1 VFSIHKRN
9 TFVAIDIG
17 TASVKA
23 AMGEI
28 LKPSEYRVLGVCQ
41 NQCRGLRKG
50 NIVDIKNTAEAVEI
64 VLNELE
70 RLTGVEIYSA
80 LIGFSGRDIYSTV
93 NHAAVTARG
102 PDFEITE
109 EDKERVLQAACDVSL
124 PSDKTLVQTIIR
136 QYVVDGYEDIKE
148 PAGMAGSRLEAFV
161 TLVVAATAVVQ
172 NIQRCTAQINLKIDR
187 LVYNPLLAAE
197 SVLLPL
203 EKEMGVVLIDIGAGT
218 TEISFFAKG
227 NLFHASVIPLGD
239 EYFSKDLS
247 LVLRTSWEEANRL
260 KELYGMAEPGLAG
273 DDEELIEL
281 RNTQGKEKKQVT
293 RKMITEI
300 IHARLVEMIE
310 LIYVELQRYGIIDN
324 IPSGIVLTGGGAG
337 LRGIVELLE
346 ENLDI
351 PVRLGKPE
359 NIRGISEEYNKPHY
373 ANVLGGLQYISDSF
387 DEKQLEIRG
396 VPKIWDNITFWVKD
410 LFR

>member
-28 LKPSEYRVLGVCQ
+28 LKPREYRVLGVCQ

-50 NIVDIKNTAEAVEI
+50 NIVDIKNTAEAVEM

-80 LIGFSGRDIYSTV
+80 LIGFSGRDIYSTI
-93 NHAAVTARG
+93 NHAAVTAKG
-102 PDFEITE
+102 PNFEITE
-109 EDKERVLQAACDVSL
+109 EDKERVLQTACDVSL
-124 PSDKTLVQTIIR
+124 PSDKILAQTIIR
-136 QYVVDGYEDIKE
+136 QYAVDGYEEIKE
-148 PAGMAGSRLEAFV
+148 PVGMSGSRLEAFV
-161 TLVVAATAVVQ
+161 TLIIVAVAAMQ
-172 NIQRCTAQINLKIDR
+172 NIQRCAAQINLKIDG
-187 LVYNPLLAAE
+187 LIYNPLLAAE
-197 SVLLPL
+197 AVLLPM

-218 TEISFFAKG
+218 TEISFFTKG

-239 EYFSKDLS
+239 EYLSKDLS
-247 LVLRTSWEEANRL
+247 LVLRTYWEEANLL
-260 KELYGMAEPGLAG
+260 KERYGMADPVLA

-281 RNTQGKEKKQVT
+281 HSIQGKEKKQVT
-293 RKMITEI
+293 KKMITEI
-300 IHARLVEMIE
+300 IHARLLEMIE
-310 LIYVELQRYGIIDN
+310 LIYLELQRYGIIDN

-337 LRGIVELLE
+337 LQGMVELVE
-346 ENLDI
+346 ENLNI
-351 PVRLGKPE
+351 PVRLGRPE
-359 NIRGISEEYNKPHY
+359 NIQGISEEYNKPHY
-373 ANVLGGLQYISDSF
+373 ANVLGGLQYISEGF